1 MCDSCVCACVCE
13 CVCVCAC
20 VYVRLPPAQPASAA
34 LQSTAYHHGHGS
46 GQRARTPSPTPLRP
60 EHDTSKP
67 TNKTYCRSRIIAC
80 ESELVEGMADA
91 AAGGATKS
99 SAKSA
104 KSDAQK
110 YVPSLDSSPPC
121 LSALVAL
128 HLPAKRGKGCSV
140 CGRVSHLLRGFA
152 CLALSHV
159 ARRHGFLRH
168 AMSVCLRT

>member
-1 MCDSCVCACVCE
+1 M
-13 CVCVCAC
+13 
-20 VYVRLPPAQPASAA
+20 RLPPAQPAATA

-46 GQRARTPSPTPLRP
+46 GQRARTPSTTPLRP
-60 EHDTSKP
+60 GTQSHDTSKT
-67 TNKTYCRSRIIAC
+67 TNKIYCSRIIAC
-80 ESELVEGMADA
+80 ESELVVGMADA